1 MTFNYIKE
9 MQRIIIIGPPGS
21 GKSTF
26 ARKLYDLIS
35 LPLYHL
41 DNIWWKPD
49 GSHISIEEFDDKLKK
64 LLDEEKWIIDGNYSR
79 TFETRIKAADTVIF
93 LDYDPRI
100 CIEGIIERVGKKR
113 SDIPWVEQDVD
124 EELINLVNE
133 YEKNNKPVLEILF
146 QKYSDKRIIIFHE
159 RSEAEKW
166 LSSLGGN

>member
-26 ARKLYDLIS
+26 ARKLHDLIS

-41 DNIWWKPD
+41 DNIYWKSD
-49 GSHISIEEFDDKLKK
+49 GTTISREEFDDKLKK

-93 LDYDPRI
+93 LDYDPKI

-113 SDIPWVEQDVD
+113 SDIPWVEQEVD
-124 EELINLVNE
+124 EELIKLVNE
-133 YEKNNKPVLEILF
+133 YEKNNIPVLEILF

>member
-9 MQRIIIIGPPGS
+9 MQRIIIGPPGS

-26 ARKLYDLIS
+26 ARKLHDLIS

-41 DNIWWKPD
+41 DNIYWKSD
-49 GSHISIEEFDDKLKK
+49 GTTISREEFDDKLKK

-79 TFETRIKAADTVIF
+79 TFEARIKAADTVIF
-93 LDYDPRI
+93 LDYDPKI

-113 SDIPWVEQDVD
+113 SDIPWVEQEVD
-124 EELINLVNE
+124 EELIKLVNE
-133 YEKNNKPVLEILF
+133 YDQNNKPVLGKLF

-159 RSEAEKW
+159 RLDAEKW

>member
-9 MQRIIIIGPPGS
+9 MQRIIIGPPGS

-26 ARKLYDLIS
+26 ARKLHDLIS

-41 DNIWWKPD
+41 DNIYWKSD
-49 GSHISIEEFDDKLKK
+49 GTTISREEFDDKLKK
-64 LLDEEKWIIDGNYSR
+64 LLDEEKWIIDGDYSR
-79 TFETRIKAADTVIF
+79 TFEARIKAADTVIF
-93 LDYDPRI
+93 LDYDPKI

-113 SDIPWVEQDVD
+113 SDIPWVEQEVD
-124 EELINLVNE
+124 EELIKLVNE
-133 YEKNNKPVLEILF
+133 YDKNNKPVLGKLF

-159 RSEAEKW
+159 RLDAEKW